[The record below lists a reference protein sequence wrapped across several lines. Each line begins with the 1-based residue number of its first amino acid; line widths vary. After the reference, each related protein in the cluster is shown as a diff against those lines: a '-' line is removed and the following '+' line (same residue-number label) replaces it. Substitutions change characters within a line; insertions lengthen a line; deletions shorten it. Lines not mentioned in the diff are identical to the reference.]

1 MVAKV
6 KAILLVCHGGQ
17 DATHGLHFVF
27 EGHRCTLESSYF
39 LPHQVVPGNGVGGSN
54 ISGKIVAGCHL
65 DMALEE
71 GLPIT

>member
-17 DATHGLHFVF
+17 DATHGLHLVF
-27 EGHRCTLESSYF
+27 KGHRCTLDSSY
-39 LPHQVVPGNGVGGSN
+39 LLQHQVVPGVGGST

-71 GLPIT
+71 GLPVT